1 MSVDVPSGCN
11 FSSLPVVKFD
21 SVRHRLSN
29 VQSSITSGWESVRR
43 VQVATH
49 VPPNSSFSKHSLA
62 YMQASAQYI
71 KQVSGLLKVGVT
83 TLRSSSADEIQ
94 QGKYALF
101 LS

>member
-1 MSVDVPSGCN
+1 
-11 FSSLPVVKFD
+11 
-21 SVRHRLSN
+21 
-29 VQSSITSGWESVRR
+29 
-43 VQVATH
+43 
-49 VPPNSSFSKHSLA
+49 
-62 YMQASAQYI
+62 MQASAQYI